1 MKYKIL
7 IAIIIFAAF
16 LRFYKLGSFPVSLY
30 WDEAANGY
38 NAYSIVKTKSDE
50 YGTKLPLLFKSFNDY
65 KLPGYIYLD
74 TLFIKFLGLSEF
86 SVRAPSAFFGT
97 FAVITIYFLSKAI
110 FL

>member
-65 KLPGYIYLD
+65 KLPGYIYTDAIVVKL
-74 TLFIKFLGLSEF
+74 LGLSEF
-86 SVRAPSAFFGT
+86 SVRLPSALFGT
-97 FAVITIYFLSKAI
+97 LTV
-110 FL
+110 